1 MPSLTVR
8 QDGPLTL
15 VELPDGI
22 DVDPAVQW
30 RIYRQRLALFHMHG
44 ERRQHVI
51 YRGNIGSLDMRAA
64 RFACGNDFARI
75 TAHKV
80 IVLESALN
88 RTFAHMMLTLN
99 KPAFTV
105 STALSLEQARTRLLS
120 ELPPDAGNSP
130 LAASVKG
137 R

>member
-15 VELPDGI
+15 VELPDGL

-30 RIYRQRLALFHMHG
+30 RIYRQRLALFHAHG
-44 ERRQHVI
+44 DQPQRVI
-51 YRGNIGSLDMRAA
+51 YQGNIGSLDMRAA
-64 RFACGNDFARI
+64 RFACGHEFARI

-80 IVLESALN
+80 IVLEGALN

-105 STALSLEQARTRLLS
+105 TTALSFEQARTRLLN
-120 ELPPDAGNSP
+120 ELPPDETDRP
-130 LAASVKG
+130 LAAGAKG

>member
-30 RIYRQRLALFHMHG
+30 RIYRQRLALFHTHG
-44 ERRQHVI
+44 ELRQRVI
-51 YRGNIGSLDMRAA
+51 YYGNIGSLDMRAA
-64 RFACGNDFARI
+64 RFACGADFARI

-80 IVLESALN
+80 IVLESTLN

-120 ELPPDAGNSP
+120 ELPADAGDST
-130 LAASVKG
+130 LAASIKG